1 MFNLEHASSGR
12 RRGGY
17 ALPRLP
23 DKMNKQ
29 DQHREDVS
37 FRVMRLLEEN
47 PQMTQRDLA
56 RALDISLGRVNYC
69 MKALIVKGLIKT
81 QNFRNSKDKLA
92 YSYLL
97 TPQGIAQKAAL
108 TSNFLK
114 RKMQEFEA
122 LQAEIMS
129 LRRDLGTSGPVA
141 HNSDDSPTRPGA

>member
-1 MFNLEHASSGR
+1 
-12 RRGGY
+12 
-17 ALPRLP
+17 
-23 DKMNKQ
+23 
-29 DQHREDVS
+29 
-37 FRVMRLLEEN
+37 
-47 PQMTQRDLA
+47 MTQRDLA

-114 RKMQEFEA
+114 RKMQEFAA
-122 LQAEIMS
+122 LQAEIQS
-129 LRRDLGTSGPVA
+129 LRQDLGSSAPVA
-141 HNSDDSPTRPGA
+141 HNVDDSPTRPSA